1 MVIHPLEVIG
11 DIRDPARELRE
22 QIPDVL
28 AGYAGM
34 QRAVLTDG
42 ALPARIKELIAL
54 AIAVGSGLRSVRAET
69 PVPGASAGTSQRAA
83 EALFVDAKRLIEKGS
98 YADACAKFA
107 ESQRLGPA
115 PGTLLNLAD
124 CYEKNGQLASAWFA
138 FRAATTASE
147 QIGRT
152 AWAEQSSA
160 RARLLEPRLPTPR
173 AFTPMP
179 SSQMRTQR

>member
-54 AIAVGSGLRSVRAET
+54 AIAVTQECDGCIAAHALGAARRNASEEEVAEVMGGGIMMNGGSGTVL
-69 PVPGASAGTSQRAA
+69 GAR
-83 EALFVDAKRLIEKGS
+83 
-98 YADACAKFA
+98 
-107 ESQRLGPA
+107 
-115 PGTLLNLAD
+115 
-124 CYEKNGQLASAWFA
+124 
-138 FRAATTASE
+138 
-147 QIGRT
+147 
-152 AWAEQSSA
+152 
-160 RARLLEPRLPTPR
+160 
-173 AFTPMP
+173 
-179 SSQMRTQR
+179 